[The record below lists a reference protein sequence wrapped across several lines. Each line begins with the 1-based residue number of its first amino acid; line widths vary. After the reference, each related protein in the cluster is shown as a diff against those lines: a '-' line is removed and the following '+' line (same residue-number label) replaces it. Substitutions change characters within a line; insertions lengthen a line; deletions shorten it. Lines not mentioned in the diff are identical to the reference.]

1 MSAIHIDDLGSPRLP
16 FALRALN
23 ALGGPIVRRAAS
35 LDLDQLLATAQAR
48 TGLSEYGD
56 PGFREPLGVLLVAL
70 ERDAHLSAL
79 GRIASRG
86 LVLQLLANRLRIE
99 DLLRR
104 HPEIEHEK
112 IERPLVI
119 AGLPRTGTTHLHN
132 LISQDPSLRSLSYWE
147 SLEPV
152 DDPREKPS
160 ADGRD
165 PRVARCAKG
174 LAMVHR
180 VMPLFPLMHEMTPDA
195 RHEEIQLLAIA
206 FSTMLFESSYFVP
219 SYAEWYKKS
228 DQRPAYRYLR
238 RCLQALQWQDR
249 EAVAHS
255 KSRAASR
262 RASEGHPMGEAERR
276 SDGWDGPR
284 RWVLKSPQHLEQ
296 QAALIEIFPDATF
309 VQTHRD
315 PLRIT
320 ASLCTMIAY
329 GNRMNARRVD
339 PVAVGRYW
347 AARTED
353 LLRGSITGRAA
364 LPPAQVLDVHF
375 VQFMKDDVATAE
387 RVLEFAGQPVSDAAR
402 AAIRAFMDA
411 NPRGKHGTIDYRLAD
426 VGLELAER
434 RAALRFYR
442 DYFDVEEELG

>member
-1 MSAIHIDDLGSPRLP
+1 MPAIHIDDLGHPRLP

-23 ALGGPIVRRAAS
+23 ALGGPIVRWMTSLDPDDLLEAAS
-35 LDLDQLLATAQAR
+35 LR
-48 TGLSEYGD
+48 TGLSDYGD
-56 PGFREPLGVLLVAL
+56 PSFREPLGVLLEAF
-70 ERDAHLSAL
+70 ERDANLSAL

-86 LVLQLLANRLRIE
+86 LVLQLLCNRLRIE
-99 DLLRR
+99 DLFRQ
-104 HPEIEHEK
+104 HPEIAQ
-112 IERPLVI
+112 ERTLRPIII

-132 LISQDPSLRSLSYWE
+132 LLSQDPSLRSLPYWE

-152 DDPREKPS
+152 PDPREKPGR
-160 ADGRD
+160 DGQD
-165 PRVARCAKG
+165 PRVMRCEKG

-195 RHEEIQLLAIA
+195 RHEEIQLLAIE

-219 SYAEWYKKS
+219 SYAKWYKKS

-238 RCLQALQWQDR
+238 RCLQALQWLR
-249 EAVAHS
+249 
-255 KSRAASR
+255 
-262 RASEGHPMGEAERR
+262 
-276 SDGWDGPR
+276 GPR

-315 PLRIT
+315 PVRIT

-353 LLRGSITGRAA
+353 LLRGSIEGRAA
-364 LPPAQVLDVHF
+364 LPPAQVIDVHF
-375 VQFMKDDVATAE
+375 RQFMKDDVATAE
-387 RVLEFAGQPVSDAAR
+387 RVLAFAGQPAGDAAR
-402 AAIRAFMDA
+402 AAIRKFMDA
-411 NPRGKHGTIDYRLAD
+411 NPRGKHGTIDYRLED
-426 VGLELAER
+426 VGLDYAER

-442 DYFDVEEELG
+442 DHFGVEEEGAA

>member
-1 MSAIHIDDLGSPRLP
+1 MPAIHIDDLGNPRLP
-16 FALRALN
+16 FALRVLN
-23 ALGGPIVRRAAS
+23 ALGGPIVRRTTS
-35 LDLDQLLATAQAR
+35 LDLEDLLATASKR
-48 TGLSEYGD
+48 TGLSDYGD
-56 PGFREPLGVLLVAL
+56 PGFREPLGVLLEAF
-70 ERDAHLSAL
+70 ERDANLSAL

-99 DLLRR
+99 DLFAR
-104 HPEIEHEK
+104 HPEIEQEE
-112 IERPLVI
+112 IERPIII

-132 LISQDPSLRSLSYWE
+132 LISQDPALRSLPYWE

-152 DDPREKPS
+152 ADPREKPGAAS
-160 ADGRD
+160 FAQRAEGERRPAGWRD
-165 PRVARCAKG
+165 PRVVRCEKG

-219 SYAEWYKKS
+219 SYAEWYKRS

-249 EAVAHS
+249 EAVAQ
-255 KSRAASR
+255 R
-262 RASEGHPMGEAERR
+262 GEAERR
-276 SDGWDGPR
+276 SNGWDVK

-364 LPPAQVLDVHF
+364 LPPAQVIDVHF

-387 RVLEFAGQPVSDAAR
+387 RVLEFAGHPVTDAAR

-411 NPRGKHGTIDYRLAD
+411 NPRGKHGTIDYRLED
-426 VGLELAER
+426 VGLDPAER
-434 RAALRFYR
+434 RAALRFYSDR
-442 DYFDVEEELG
+442 FGVEDER

>member
-1 MSAIHIDDLGSPRLP
+1 VVQSIHIDDLGNPRLP

-35 LDLDQLLATAQAR
+35 LDLDQLLATSRAR

-56 PGFREPLGVLLVAL
+56 PGFREPLGVLLDAF
-70 ERDAHLSAL
+70 ERDANLSAL

-86 LVLQLLANRLRIE
+86 LVLQLLVNRLRIE
-99 DLLRR
+99 DLFRR
-104 HPEIEHEK
+104 HPEIERDT
-112 IERPLVI
+112 IERPIII

-132 LISQDPSLRSLSYWE
+132 LISQDPSLRSLPYWE

-152 DDPREKPS
+152 ADPREKPG

-165 PRVARCAKG
+165 PRVVRCEKG

-238 RCLQALQWQDR
+238 RCLQALQWLR
-249 EAVAHS
+249 
-255 KSRAASR
+255 
-262 RASEGHPMGEAERR
+262 
-276 SDGWDGPR
+276 GPK

-315 PLRIT
+315 PVRIT

-339 PVAVGRYW
+339 PVSVGRYW

-364 LPPAQVLDVHF
+364 LPPSQVIDVHF
-375 VQFMKDDVATAE
+375 KQFMKDDVATAE
-387 RVLEFAGQPVSDAAR
+387 RVLEFAGHPVTDAAR

-411 NPRGKHGTIDYRLAD
+411 NPRGKHGTIDYRLED
-426 VGLELAER
+426 VGLDFAER

-442 DYFDVEEELG
+442 DHFDVEEEPA

>member
-1 MSAIHIDDLGSPRLP
+1 MASIHIDDLGSPRLP
-16 FALRALN
+16 FPLRALN
-23 ALGGPIVRRAAS
+23 ALGGPIVRRTAS
-35 LDLDQLLATAQAR
+35 LDRDELLAAASKR
-48 TGLSEYGD
+48 TGLSDYGD
-56 PGFREPLGVLLVAL
+56 PVFREPLTVLLDAF
-70 ERDAHLSAL
+70 ERDANLSAL

-99 DLLRR
+99 DLFRR
-104 HPEIEHEK
+104 HPEIEREE
-112 IERPLVI
+112 IVRPIII

-132 LISQDPSLRSLSYWE
+132 LISQDPSLRSLPYWE

-152 DDPREKPS
+152 PDPREKPR

-165 PRVARCAKG
+165 PRVVRCEQG
-174 LAMVHR
+174 LTMVHR

-238 RCLQALQWQDR
+238 RCLQALQWLR
-249 EAVAHS
+249 
-255 KSRAASR
+255 
-262 RASEGHPMGEAERR
+262 
-276 SDGWDGPR
+276 GPN

-339 PVAVGRYW
+339 PVSVGRYW

-364 LPPAQVLDVHF
+364 LPPAQVIDVHF
-375 VQFMKDDVATAE
+375 KQFMKDDVATAE
-387 RVLEFAGQPVSDAAR
+387 RVLEFAGQPVTDAAR

-411 NPRGKHGTIDYRLAD
+411 NPRGKHGTIDYRLED
-426 VGLELAER
+426 VGLDGAER

-442 DYFDVEEELG
+442 DHFDVAEERG

>member
-1 MSAIHIDDLGSPRLP
+1 MQSIHIDDLGRPRMPL
-16 FALRALN
+16 ALRALN
-23 ALGGPIVRRAAS
+23 ALGGPIVQRAAS
-35 LDLDQLLATAQAR
+35 LDLDALLATASKR
-48 TGLSEYGD
+48 TGLSDYGD
-56 PGFREPLGVLLVAL
+56 PGFREPLAVLLDAF
-70 ERDAHLSAL
+70 ERDANLSAL

-86 LVLQLLANRLRIE
+86 LVLQLLANRLRVE
-99 DLLRR
+99 NLFGR
-104 HPEIEHEK
+104 HPEIAAEK
-112 IERPLVI
+112 IERPIII

-132 LISQDPSLRSLSYWE
+132 LISQDPSLRSLPYWE

-152 DDPREKPS
+152 PDPREKPGR
-160 ADGRD
+160 DGRD
-165 PRVARCAKG
+165 PRVVRCERG

-206 FSTMLFESSYFVP
+206 FSTMLFESSYYVP
-219 SYAEWYKKS
+219 SYAAWYKRS

-238 RCLQALQWQDR
+238 RCLQALQWLR
-249 EAVAHS
+249 
-255 KSRAASR
+255 
-262 RASEGHPMGEAERR
+262 
-276 SDGWDGPR
+276 GPE

-315 PLRIT
+315 PVRIT

-364 LPPAQVLDVHF
+364 LPPAQVIDVHF
-375 VQFMKDDVATAE
+375 KQFMKDDVATAE

-411 NPRGKHGTIDYRLAD
+411 NPRGKHGTIEYRLED
-426 VGLELAER
+426 VGLDEAER
-434 RAALRFYR
+434 RAALRFYSDR
-442 DYFDVEEELG
+442 FGVEDER

>member
-1 MSAIHIDDLGSPRLP
+1 MSGIHIDDLGSPRLP

-23 ALGGPIVRRAAS
+23 AIGGPITRRLVS
-35 LDLDQLLATAQAR
+35 LDADELLAAAAKR
-48 TGLSEYGD
+48 TGLDDYGD
-56 PGFREPLGVLLVAL
+56 PVFREPLAVLLEAF
-70 ERDAHLSAL
+70 ERDANLSAL

-99 DLLRR
+99 DLFRR
-104 HPEIEHEK
+104 HPEIEQER
-112 IERPLVI
+112 IERPIII

-132 LISQDPSLRSLSYWE
+132 LISQDPSLRSLPYWE

-152 DDPREKPS
+152 PDPREQPGP
-160 ADGRD
+160 DGRD
-165 PRVARCAKG
+165 PRVVRCEKG

-206 FSTMLFESSYFVP
+206 FSTMLFESSYALP

-228 DQRPAYRYLR
+228 DQRPAYRYLK
-238 RCLQALQWQDR
+238 RCLQALQWLR
-249 EAVAHS
+249 
-255 KSRAASR
+255 
-262 RASEGHPMGEAERR
+262 
-276 SDGWDGPR
+276 GPK

-329 GNRMNARRVD
+329 GNRMNAKRVD

-353 LLRGSITGRAA
+353 LLRGSIMGRAA
-364 LPPAQVLDVHF
+364 LPPEQTIDVHF
-375 VQFMKDDVATAE
+375 KQFMKDDIATAE
-387 RVLEFAGQPVSDAAR
+387 RVLEFAGHPVSEAAR

-411 NPRGKHGTIDYRLAD
+411 NPRGKHGTIDYRLED
-426 VGLELAER
+426 VGLDAAER

-442 DYFDVEEELG
+442 DHFDVEEERR

>member
-1 MSAIHIDDLGSPRLP
+1 MPVIHIDDLGRPRLP
-16 FALRALN
+16 LALRALN
-23 ALGGPIVRRAAS
+23 ALGGPITRSVLS
-35 LDLDQLLATAQAR
+35 LDPGDLLAAACAR
-48 TGLSEYGD
+48 TGLSDYGD
-56 PGFREPLGVLLVAL
+56 DAFREPLAVLLGAF
-70 ERDAHLSAL
+70 ERDAELSAL
-79 GRIASRG
+79 GRISARG

-99 DLLRR
+99 DLFRR
-104 HPEIEHEK
+104 HPQIED
-112 IERPLVI
+112 ERILRPIII

-132 LISQDPSLRSLSYWE
+132 LISQDPSLRSLPYWE

-152 DDPREKPS
+152 PDPREAPR

-165 PRVARCAKG
+165 PRVVRCEKA
-174 LAMVHR
+174 LALVHR
-180 VMPLFPLMHEMTPDA
+180 VMPLFPLMHEMTADA
-195 RHEEIQLLAIA
+195 RHEEIQLLAIG
-206 FSTMLFESSYFVP
+206 FSTMLFESSYYVP
-219 SYAEWYKKS
+219 SYAAWYKRS

-249 EAVAHS
+249 EAVAQ
-255 KSRAASR
+255 R
-262 RASEGHPMGEAERR
+262 GEAERR
-276 SDGWDGPR
+276 SNEWDVK

-329 GNRMNARRVD
+329 GNRMNARHVD

-353 LLRGSITGRAA
+353 LLRGSIEGRAA
-364 LPPAQVLDVHF
+364 LPPAQVIDVHF
-375 VQFMKDDVATAE
+375 KQFMKDDVATAE
-387 RVLEFAGQPVSDAAR
+387 RVLEFAGHPVSDEAR

-411 NPRGKHGTIDYRLAD
+411 NPRGTHGTIDYRLED
-426 VGLELAER
+426 VGLDFAER
-434 RAALRFYR
+434 RAALRFYC
-442 DYFDVEEELG
+442 DHFDVEEEPA

>member
-1 MSAIHIDDLGSPRLP
+1 VAAIHIDDLASPRLP

-23 ALGGPIVRRAAS
+23 ALGGPLAKGLVS
-35 LDLDQLLATAQAR
+35 LDPGDLLAAACAR
-48 TGLSEYGD
+48 TGLHDYGD
-56 PGFREPLGVLLVAL
+56 ESFREPLAVLLDAF
-70 ERDAHLSAL
+70 ERDAELSAL
-79 GRIASRG
+79 GRISARG

-99 DLLRR
+99 DLFRR
-104 HPEIEHEK
+104 HPEIDA
-112 IERPLVI
+112 ERIDRPIII

-132 LISQDPSLRSLSYWE
+132 LISQDPSLRSLPYWE

-152 DDPREKPS
+152 PDPREAPR

-165 PRVARCAKG
+165 PRVVRCEKA

-180 VMPLFPLMHEMTPDA
+180 VMPLFPLMHEMNAEA

-206 FSTMLFESSYFVP
+206 FSTMLFESSYYVP
-219 SYAEWYKKS
+219 SYAAWYKQS

-238 RCLQALQWQDR
+238 RCLQALQWLR
-249 EAVAHS
+249 
-255 KSRAASR
+255 
-262 RASEGHPMGEAERR
+262 
-276 SDGWDGPR
+276 GPK

-329 GNRMNARRVD
+329 GSRMNARRVD
-339 PVAVGRYW
+339 PIAVGRYW

-353 LLRGSITGRAA
+353 LLRGGVEGRAA
-364 LPPAQVLDVHF
+364 LPPAQVIDVHF
-375 VQFMKDDVATAE
+375 VSFMKDDVATAE
-387 RVLEFAGQPVSDAAR
+387 RVLEFAGQPVSDDAR
-402 AAIRAFMDA
+402 GAIRAFMDA
-411 NPRGKHGTIDYRLAD
+411 NPRGKHGTIDYRLED
-426 VGLELAER
+426 VGLEAGER

-442 DYFDVEEELG
+442 DHFDVEEERG

>member
-1 MSAIHIDDLGSPRLP
+1 MAIHIDDLGRPRLP
-16 FALRALN
+16 LALRALN
-23 ALGGPIVRRAAS
+23 ALGGPIARRVVS
-35 LDLDQLLATAQAR
+35 LDLDALLATARQR
-48 TGLSEYGD
+48 TGLADYGD
-56 PGFREPLGVLLVAL
+56 ASFREPLAVLLEAF
-70 ERDAHLSAL
+70 ERDAELSAL

-99 DLLRR
+99 DLFRR
-104 HPEIEHEK
+104 HPEIERER
-112 IERPLVI
+112 IERPIII

-132 LISQDPSLRSLSYWE
+132 LLSQDPSLRSLPYWE

-152 DDPREKPS
+152 PDPREPEVG
-160 ADGRD
+160 GRD
-165 PRVARCAKG
+165 PRVARCEKA
-174 LAMVHR
+174 LATVHR
-180 VMPLFPLMHEMTPDA
+180 VMPLFPLMHEMTADA
-195 RHEEIQLLAIA
+195 RHEEIQLLAIE

-219 SYAEWYKKS
+219 SYAAWYKKS

-238 RCLQALQWQDR
+238 RCLQALQWLR
-249 EAVAHS
+249 
-255 KSRAASR
+255 
-262 RASEGHPMGEAERR
+262 
-276 SDGWDGPR
+276 GPK

-296 QAALIEIFPDATF
+296 QRALIEIFPDATF

-353 LLRGSITGRAA
+353 LLRGSIEGRAA
-364 LPPAQVLDVHF
+364 LPPAQVIDVHF
-375 VQFMKDDVATAE
+375 KQFMKDDVATAE
-387 RVLEFAGQPVSDAAR
+387 RVLEFAGQPASDGAR

-411 NPRGKHGTIDYRLAD
+411 NPRGKHGTIDYRLED
-426 VGLELAER
+426 VGLDAAER
-434 RAALRFYR
+434 RAALRFYSEH
-442 DYFDVEEELG
+442 FGVEEERA

>member
-1 MSAIHIDDLGSPRLP
+1 MPSIHIDDLGSPRLP

-23 ALGGPIVRRAAS
+23 AFGGPIVRRATS
-35 LDLDQLLATAQAR
+35 LDLDELLAAACTK
-48 TGLSEYGD
+48 TGLSDYGD
-56 PGFREPLGVLLVAL
+56 PVFREPLSVLLDAF
-70 ERDAHLSAL
+70 ERDAKLSAL

-99 DLLRR
+99 DLFRR
-104 HPEIEHEK
+104 HPEIEREE
-112 IERPLVI
+112 IVRPIII

-132 LISQDPSLRSLSYWE
+132 LISQDPSLRSLPYWE

-152 DDPREKPS
+152 PDPREQPRAAS
-160 ADGRD
+160 FAQRAEGERRPAEWRD
-165 PRVARCAKG
+165 PRVVRCEQG

-238 RCLQALQWQDR
+238 RCLQALQWLR
-249 EAVAHS
+249 
-255 KSRAASR
+255 
-262 RASEGHPMGEAERR
+262 
-276 SDGWDGPR
+276 GPK

-339 PVAVGRYW
+339 PVSVGRYW

-364 LPPAQVLDVHF
+364 LPPAQVIDVHF
-375 VQFMKDDVATAE
+375 KQFMKDDVATAE
-387 RVLEFAGQPVSDAAR
+387 RVLEFAGQPVTDAAR

-411 NPRGKHGTIDYRLAD
+411 NPRGKHGTIEYRLED
-426 VGLELAER
+426 VGLDPAER
-434 RAALRFYR
+434 RAALRFYS
-442 DYFDVEEELG
+442 DHFGVEDER

>member
-1 MSAIHIDDLGSPRLP
+1 MPGIHIDDLGRPRLP

-23 ALGGPIVRRAAS
+23 AARPIVSRFVS
-35 LDLDQLLATAQAR
+35 LDQRELLATACRR
-48 TGLSEYGD
+48 TGLSDYGTPD
-56 PGFREPLGVLLVAL
+56 FREPLGVLLDAF
-70 ERDAHLSAL
+70 ERDANLSAL
-79 GRIASRG
+79 GRIASRA

-99 DLLRR
+99 DLFAR
-104 HPEIEHEK
+104 HPEIEAEQ
-112 IERPLVI
+112 IARPIII

-132 LISQDPSLRSLSYWE
+132 LISQDPSLRSLPYWE

-152 DDPREKPS
+152 PDPREAAVS
-160 ADGRD
+160 GRD
-165 PRVARCAKG
+165 PRVVRCEQG

-238 RCLQALQWQDR
+238 RCLQALQWLGQAR
-249 EAVAHS
+249 EA
-255 KSRAASR
+255 RAQQ
-262 RASEGHPMGEAERR
+262 GEAERR
-276 SDGWDGPR
+276 STGEGPR

-296 QAALIEIFPDATF
+296 QRALIEIFPDATF

-315 PLRIT
+315 PVRIT

-329 GNRMNARRVD
+329 GSRMNARRVD

-353 LLRGSITGRAA
+353 LLRGSIEGRAA
-364 LPPAQVLDVHF
+364 LPPAQVIDVHF
-375 VQFMKDDVATAE
+375 RQFMKDDVATAE
-387 RVLEFAGQPVSDAAR
+387 RVLAFAGHPVSDEAR

-411 NPRGKHGTIDYRLAD
+411 NPRGKHGTIDYRLED
-426 VGLELAER
+426 VGLDYAER

-442 DYFDVEEELG
+442 DHFDVEEEPA

>member
-1 MSAIHIDDLGSPRLP
+1 MAVIHIDDLARPRLP
-16 FALRALN
+16 VALRALN
-23 ALGGPIVRRAAS
+23 ALGGPIVQRVVS
-35 LDLDQLLATAQAR
+35 LDLGDLLVAACAR
-48 TGLSEYGD
+48 TGLHDYGD
-56 PGFREPLGVLLVAL
+56 DAFREPLAVLLDAF
-70 ERDAHLSAL
+70 ERDANLSAL
-79 GRIASRG
+79 GRISARR

-99 DLLRR
+99 DLFRR
-104 HPEIEHEK
+104 HPEIDEER
-112 IERPLVI
+112 IEQPIII

-132 LISQDPSLRSLSYWE
+132 LISQDPSLRSLPYWE

-152 DDPREKPS
+152 PDPREAPR

-165 PRVARCAKG
+165 PRVVRCEKA
-174 LAMVHR
+174 LALVHR
-180 VMPLFPLMHEMTPDA
+180 VMPLFPLMHEMTADA
-195 RHEEIQLLAIA
+195 RHEEIQLLAIG
-206 FSTMLFESSYFVP
+206 FSTMLFESSYYVP
-219 SYAEWYKKS
+219 RYAAWYKRS

-238 RCLQALQWQDR
+238 RCLQALQWLR
-249 EAVAHS
+249 
-255 KSRAASR
+255 
-262 RASEGHPMGEAERR
+262 
-276 SDGWDGPR
+276 GPK

-353 LLRGSITGRAA
+353 LLRGSIEGRAA
-364 LPPAQVLDVHF
+364 LPPAQVIDVHF
-375 VQFMKDDVATAE
+375 KQFMKDDVATAE
-387 RVLEFAGQPVSDAAR
+387 RVLEFAGHPVSDEAR

-411 NPRGKHGTIDYRLAD
+411 NPRGKHGTIDYRLED
-426 VGLELAER
+426 VGLDFAER

-442 DYFDVEEELG
+442 DHFDVEEEPA